1 MKLFILIT
9 LLSIQIGQ
17 IGFAQPVQ
25 PFFSH
30 NNIQSTQLSTSASL
44 PTLGNS
50 SSGEK
55 KNVTMATGLS
65 LLVPGLG
72 EYYAGDYS
80 TGKYLS
86 IAEGA
91 LWITWASFRMYGDWV
106 QSDARDFAVQHA
118 GASVNDKSDQYF
130 IDIGNFVSADAYNQ
144 QALQDRNV
152 FRIYINSADVWKWDT
167 DNNREQYRQLRVQ
180 SDRVFNNSNFVITA
194 IIANHVISAINA
206 ARIAI
211 NHNKAVTETGGLQIE
226 ASPMGSIVNPHGIM
240 FSARYGF

>member
-1 MKLFILIT
+1 MKLFILFA
-9 LLSIQIGQ
+9 LLSIQ

-30 NNIQSTQLSTSASL
+30 SSL
-44 PTLGNS
+44 QTPQIS
-50 SSGEK
+50 SSSPLQGTDLSGLGEK
-55 KNVTMATGLS
+55 KNVTLATGLS
-65 LLVPGLG
+65 LLLPGLG

-118 GASVNDKSDQYF
+118 GASINDKSDQYF

-144 QALQDRNV
+144 QALQDRNAY
-152 FRIYINSADVWKWDT
+152 RLYINSADVWKWDT

-194 IIANHVISAINA
+194 IVANHVISAINA
-206 ARIAI
+206 ARTAI
-211 NHNKAVTETGGLQIE
+211 SHNKALTETGGLQIE
-226 ASPMGSIVNPHGIM
+226 ASPMGSLVNPHGVM